1 VDGMNSSGGTSDVAL
16 NSEMSNMDSP
26 QTASVDNS
34 EACGFSESAAA
45 PLN

>member
-1 VDGMNSSGGTSDVAL
+1 MNTSGGTSDVAL
-16 NSEMSNMDSP
+16 NSDMSNADSP

-34 EACGFSESAAA
+34 EACGFTESAAS